1 MKVLFTNLSK
11 KFYQQPKSRTV
22 EQKRLLLA
30 LPDLG
35 IISLQTRNKL
45 QKALEVLQTRNC
57 LLMSNKTFQFCYKD
71 SIPKELISGVVYK
84 FECAL
89 CNESDYSESIKT
101 F

>member
-35 IISLQTRNKL
+35 MISLQTRNKL

-57 LLMSNKTFQFCYKD
+57 LLMSNKTFQLFLLQRLDTQRTYIWRC
-71 SIPKELISGVVYK
+71 L
-84 FECAL
+84 
-89 CNESDYSESIKT
+89 
-101 F
+101 